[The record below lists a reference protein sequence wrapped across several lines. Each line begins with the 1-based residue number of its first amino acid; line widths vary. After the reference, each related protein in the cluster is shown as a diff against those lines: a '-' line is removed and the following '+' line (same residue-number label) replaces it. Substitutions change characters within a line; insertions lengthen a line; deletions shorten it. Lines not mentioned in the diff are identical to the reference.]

1 MTVINEAIS
10 NASCTFFGSSGG
22 VVGPGVAAS
31 GSLWTISLENV
42 ISVLSGDGVTRVTCG
57 VAVAGRNYK
66 RRDKF
71 RRRTTLGSRQN
82 RGRWQNLDMEY
93 YKCLSALARNQPFQ
107 WKKR

>member
-22 VVGPGVAAS
+22 VDGPGAAAS

-42 ISVLSGDGVTRVTCG
+42 ISVSGDGVTWVTCW
-57 VAVAGRNYK
+57 AAAAGGYYE

-71 RRRTTLGSRQN
+71 RRPATLGQRRN
-82 RGRWQNLDMEY
+82 RGLDTAADG
-93 YKCLSALARNQPFQ
+93 KCTSS
-107 WKKR
+107 